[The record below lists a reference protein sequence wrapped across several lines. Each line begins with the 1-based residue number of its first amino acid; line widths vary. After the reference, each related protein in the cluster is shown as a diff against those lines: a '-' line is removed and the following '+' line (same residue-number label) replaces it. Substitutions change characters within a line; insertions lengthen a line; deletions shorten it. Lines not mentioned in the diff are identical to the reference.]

1 MESPK
6 PNRVEIPETIGPF
19 RIARVLGEGGMGVVY
34 LAERIEQFSQQ
45 VAIKILHPSLFSK
58 AAEPSIVREGKFL
71 AVLDH
76 PGIVRMLDLGES
88 ATGARYIV
96 MEYVDGLPLDAF
108 CDLHRLSLRRR
119 IEILIDVLEAVEYAH
134 RHLVVHADLKPANIL
149 VNADGRPRL
158 LDFGVATFLTA
169 SGAQQPATGQTLD
182 QYTALYASP
191 EQRAGERLTV
201 ASDIYSLGLIAESVI
216 LGVSPELLPIAA
228 VETQASHL
236 SANGIA
242 KKLGSLDKQTLQEI
256 AERRSTT
263 ADKFLS
269 TVHGDIESI
278 LAKAL
283 QVKPDERF
291 QSAQEM
297 HDEFRRYHFGYPI
310 QTRPIGWLMGAKKW
324 VLRNKLAAAFGFV
337 LLAVI
342 LVSIF
347 GIVWRT
353 REASRN
359 RQIAISRLHDL
370 VRLTD
375 SLAGE
380 LYDSVHGLQGSEA
393 AQAALLKSAHET
405 IHKLEMEHDS
415 DLQLKLEMAR
425 EYEKLARLELNITPQ
440 TSDSMHQS
448 SDDVERELS
457 ILKSLPASS
466 PDVHQLL
473 ERVPKVNQTQ
483 SGPVANP
490 VLKSDR

>member
-6 PNRVEIPETIGPF
+6 PSRVEIPETIGPF
-19 RIARVLGEGGMGVVY
+19 RIVRVLGEGGMGVVY
-34 LAERIEQFSQQ
+34 LAERIEEFSQQ
-45 VAIKILHPSLFSK
+45 VAIKILHPSLFPK
-58 AAEPSIVREGKFL
+58 AAEPSIVREGQLL

-88 ATGARYIV
+88 AAGSRFIV

-108 CDLHRLSLRRR
+108 CDLHHLSLRSR

-149 VNADGRPRL
+149 VNADGAPRL

-169 SGAQQPATGQTLD
+169 SGAQQPITGQALD

-191 EQRAGERLTV
+191 EQRAGERLTI
-201 ASDIYSLGLIAESVI
+201 ASDIYSLGLIVQSVI
-216 LGVSPELLPIAA
+216 LGISPELLPIAA
-228 VETQASHL
+228 LDVQALHL
-236 SANGIA
+236 TANAIA

-263 ADKFLS
+263 VGRFLS
-269 TVHGDIESI
+269 SVHGDIESI

-283 QVKPDERF
+283 EVKPDDRF
-291 QSAQEM
+291 QSVQEM
-297 HDEFRRYHFGYPI
+297 HDELRRYLLGYPI
-310 QTRPIGWLMGAKKW
+310 QTRPTGWLMGAKKW
-324 VLRNKLAAAFGFV
+324 VLRNKLAATFGFV
-337 LLAVI
+337 LLAIV
-342 LVSIF
+342 LVSVF
-347 GIVWRT
+347 GVVWRT
-353 REASRN
+353 REASRE

-405 IHKLEMEHDS
+405 IHKLQMEHDS

-425 EYEKLARLELNITPQ
+425 EYEKLARLELNLTPQ
-440 TSDSMHQS
+440 TPDSMRQS

-457 ILKSLPASS
+457 ILRSLPASS
-466 PDVHQLL
+466 SDVHQLL
-473 ERVPKVNQTQ
+473 GRVPKLNQKTPT
-483 SGPVANP
+483 PVS
-490 VLKSDR
+490 KSDR

>member
-19 RIARVLGEGGMGVVY
+19 RIVRVLGEGGMGVVY

-45 VAIKILHPSLFSK
+45 VAIKILHPSLFPK
-58 AAEPSIVREGKFL
+58 AAEPSIVREGQLL

-88 ATGARYIV
+88 AAGSRYIV

-149 VNADGRPRL
+149 VNADGTPRL

-169 SGAQQPATGQTLD
+169 SGAQQPATDQALD

-201 ASDIYSLGLIAESVI
+201 ACDIYSLGLIAQSVI
-216 LGVSPELLPIAA
+216 LGLPPELLPITALE
-228 VETQASHL
+228 VQASHPT
-236 SANGIA
+236 AHAIA

-263 ADKFLS
+263 VGKFLS
-269 TVHGDIESI
+269 TVHGDIASI

-283 QVKPDERF
+283 AVKPDDRF
-291 QSAQEM
+291 QSVQEM
-297 HDEFRRYHFGYPI
+297 HDEFRRYLLGYPI
-310 QTRPIGWLMGAKKW
+310 QTRPTGWLTGAKKW

-337 LLAVI
+337 LLAVV
-342 LVSIF
+342 LASALGV
-347 GIVWRT
+347 VWRT

-415 DLQLKLEMAR
+415 DLQLKLELAR
-425 EYEKLARLELNITPQ
+425 EYEKLARLELSVTPQ
-440 TSDSMHQS
+440 TSDSMRQS
-448 SDDVERELS
+448 SDDVARELN
-457 ILKSLPASS
+457 ILRSLPASS
-466 PDVHQLL
+466 SDVHQLL
-473 ERVPKVNQTQ
+473 GRVQKLNQTRPPAV
-483 SGPVANP
+483 S
-490 VLKSDR
+490 KSDR

>member
-19 RIARVLGEGGMGVVY
+19 RIVRVLGEGGMGVVY

-45 VAIKILHPSLFSK
+45 VAIKILHPSLFPK
-58 AAEPSIVREGKFL
+58 VAEPSIVREGQLL
-71 AVLDH
+71 AVLDN

-88 ATGARYIV
+88 ATGSRYIV
-96 MEYVDGLPLDAF
+96 MEYVDGLPLDVF

-119 IEILIDVLEAVEYAH
+119 IEILIDVLGAVEYAH

-149 VNADGRPRL
+149 VNADGTPRL

-169 SGAQQPATGQTLD
+169 SGAQQPATGQALD

-201 ASDIYSLGLIAESVI
+201 ASDIYSLGLIAQSVI
-216 LGVSPELLPIAA
+216 LGIPPELLPIAA
-228 VETQASHL
+228 LQTQSPHL
-236 SANGIA
+236 SANAIA

-263 ADKFLS
+263 GGKFLS

-278 LAKAL
+278 VAKAL
-283 QVKPDERF
+283 QVKPDDRF
-291 QSAQEM
+291 QSVQEM
-297 HDEFRRYHFGYPI
+297 YDEFRRYLLGYPI
-310 QTRPIGWLMGAKKW
+310 QTRPTGWLVGAKKW
-324 VLRNKLAAAFGFV
+324 MLRNKLAAAFGFV
-337 LLAVI
+337 LLAVV
-342 LVSIF
+342 LASTF

-359 RQIAISRLHDL
+359 RQIAIARLHDL

-393 AQAALLKSAHET
+393 AQAALLKGAHET
-405 IHKLEMEHDS
+405 IHKLEIEHDS

-425 EYEKLARLELNITPQ
+425 EYEKLARLELSLTPQ
-440 TSDSMHQS
+440 TSDSMRQS

-457 ILKSLPASS
+457 ILSSLPASS
-466 PDVHQLL
+466 DVHQLL
-473 ERVPKVNQTQ
+473 SRVPKVNQSQ
-483 SGPVANP
+483 SGPAASP
-490 VLKSDR
+490 VSKSDR

>member
-19 RIARVLGEGGMGVVY
+19 RIVRVLGEGGMGVVY

-45 VAIKILHPSLFSK
+45 VAIKILHPSLFPK
-58 AAEPSIVREGKFL
+58 AAEPSIVREGQLL

-88 ATGARYIV
+88 AAGSRFIV

-108 CDLHRLSLRRR
+108 CDLHHLSLRSR

-149 VNADGRPRL
+149 VNADGTPRL

-169 SGAQQPATGQTLD
+169 SGAQQPITGQALD

-201 ASDIYSLGLIAESVI
+201 ASDIYSLGLIAQSVI
-216 LGVSPELLPIAA
+216 LGIPPELLPIAA
-228 VETQASHL
+228 LQTQSPHL
-236 SANGIA
+236 SANAIA

-263 ADKFLS
+263 VGKLS

-291 QSAQEM
+291 QSVQEM
-297 HDEFRRYHFGYPI
+297 HDEFRRYLLGYPI
-310 QTRPIGWLMGAKKW
+310 QTRPTGRLMGAKKW

-337 LLAVI
+337 LVAVV

-359 RQIAISRLHDL
+359 RQIAMARLHDL
-370 VRLTD
+370 VLLTD

-405 IHKLEMEHDS
+405 IHKLQMEHDS

-425 EYEKLARLELNITPQ
+425 EYEKLARLELSLTPQ
-440 TSDSMHQS
+440 TPDSTRQS
-448 SDDVERELS
+448 KDDLLRELH
-457 ILKSLPASS
+457 ILRDLPGLY
-466 PDVHQLL
+466 PGVNDLL
-473 ERVPKVNQTQ
+473 ERIPAAIQQQREAISKQ
-483 SGPVANP
+483 
-490 VLKSDR
+490 DH

>member
-19 RIARVLGEGGMGVVY
+19 RIVRVLGEGGMGMVY

-45 VAIKILHPSLFSK
+45 VAIKILHPSLFPK
-58 AAEPSIVREGKFL
+58 AAEPSIVREGQLL

-88 ATGARYIV
+88 AAGLRYIV
-96 MEYVDGLPLDAF
+96 MEYVDGIPLDAF
-108 CDLHRLSLRRR
+108 CDLHRLSLPRR

-149 VNADGRPRL
+149 VNAHGTPRL
-158 LDFGVATFLTA
+158 LDFGVATLLTS
-169 SGAQQPATGQTLD
+169 SGAQQPTTSQTLD
-182 QYTALYASP
+182 QCTALYASP

-201 ASDIYSLGLIAESVI
+201 ASDIYSLGLIAQSVI
-216 LGVSPELLPIAA
+216 LGIPPELLPIAA
-228 VETQASHL
+228 VQTQTQHL
-236 SANGIA
+236 SANAIA
-242 KKLGSLDKQTLQEI
+242 KKIGSLDKHTLQEI

-263 ADKFLS
+263 VGKFLS

-283 QVKPDERF
+283 QVKPNDRF
-291 QSAQEM
+291 QSVQEM
-297 HDEFRRYHFGYPI
+297 HDEFHRYLLGYPI
-310 QTRPIGWLMGAKKW
+310 QTRPTGWLTGAKKW
-324 VLRNKLAAAFGFV
+324 VLRNKVAAAFGFV
-337 LLAVI
+337 LLAIV
-342 LVSIF
+342 LVSVF
-347 GIVWRT
+347 GVVWRT
-353 REASRN
+353 HEASIK

-405 IHKLEMEHDS
+405 IHKLEIEHDS

-425 EYEKLARLELNITPQ
+425 EYEKLARLELSVTPQ
-440 TSDSMHQS
+440 TSDSVRQS
-448 SDDVERELS
+448 SDDVERELN

-466 PDVHQLL
+466 DVRQLL
-473 ERVPKVNQTQ
+473 DRVPKLNQMRPT
-483 SGPVANP
+483 PVS
-490 VLKSDR
+490 KSDR